1 MHNKVKR
8 NVIQLRLNDDELEAF
23 FDVKNALHSP
33 NNSEAIRTMIADERL
48 VNIAAKELEKGD
60 QSVAQFLAKS
70 WTEIGRSNLAKAVL
84 GLHNQEGTNTI
95 KQIGQNFEQ
104 IQSQLSGLLWSVTN
118 LTNNVNQLSHVAN
131 LAKQEDPADADT
143 WNWIINSLQQILP
156 AIQEVKSTAQQIK
169 QSIKSD
175 NKRSGS

>member
-8 NVIQLRLNDDELEAF
+8 NVIQFRLNDDELAAF

-33 NNSEAIRTMIADERL
+33 NNAEAIRTMIADERL

-84 GLHNQEGTNTI
+84 GLHNQEGANTI

-118 LTNNVNQLSHVAN
+118 LTNNVNQIAHVAN

-169 QSIKSD
+169 QFIKSD
-175 NKRSGS
+175 NNRSGS